1 MVASQH
7 RPGQIVEILMTAF
20 TPIFLSRRLG
30 RIVTLLRNVRRPTMR
45 TADPVG
51 PAQLANGFITLDI
64 VQQILKVK
72 HRRGTWSAAV
82 QNLSSVA
89 PAPCRG
95 EPSSTVWNP
104 Y

>member
-7 RPGQIVEILMTAF
+7 RPGQSVKIVMAAF
-20 TPIFLSRRLG
+20 TPLFLSRRLG
-30 RIVTLLRNVRRPTMR
+30 RIVTLLRHVRRPTIG

-64 VQQILKVK
+64 VQQMLKVK

-82 QNLSSVA
+82 QPLSSVA
-89 PAPCRG
+89 PAPCQG
-95 EPSSTVWNP
+95 EPSSTVWN
-104 Y
+104 